1 MSVDGTDF
9 RIQQQTPWSESWFG
23 HKFRGPGLRYEVCV
37 SIRSGDIVWC
47 NGPFPCGIYPDIE
60 IFRRGLIQEL
70 DDARRRTGRIEMV
83 EADKGYRGEI
93 LYAVVPDDNADVDQ
107 RRMKYRVAQRHE
119 TVNKRLKQWGCL
131 KRVFRHNIQKHQSV
145 FDAVAVITQLSIRNG
160 EPLFDVEYNDP

>member
-1 MSVDGTDF
+1 MAPTFAFNSRRLGASPGSVINSGVRDF
-9 RIQQQTPWSESWFG
+9 VM
-23 HKFRGPGLRYEVCV
+23 KFVCL
-37 SIRSGDIVWC
+37 SGDIVWC